1 MKTKPWQYGMKLV
14 AVFSFLILFSLCS
27 PARAQQKPERLAQ
40 QSAESWLALVD
51 SGKYAE
57 SWDEAAPIFKA
68 AVTQEQ
74 WKRAL
79 AASRDPLGKV
89 LSRKLISSTYTTNL
103 PGAPDGEYVV
113 IKYESSFEH
122 KQSAIET
129 ITPMLDKEGK
139 WKVSG
144 YYTK

>member
-1 MKTKPWQYGMKLV
+1 MKTKPWQQGMKLV
-14 AVFSFLILFSLCS
+14 AVCSFLILFSFCS

-144 YYTK
+144 YYIK

>member
-1 MKTKPWQYGMKLV
+1 MKTKPWQQGMKLV
-14 AVFSFLILFSLCS
+14 AVCSFLILFSFCS

-129 ITPMLDKEGK
+129 ITPMLDKDGK

-144 YYTK
+144 YYIK